1 MPHTVK
7 GVLFS
12 TMCTEIQVNNLT
24 NSQLKTLHQFVKVN
38 LWALHEM
45 DIISEIQEAGLSRS
59 CFSEFLLTFGRVDLV
74 DEARENMT
82 ILQVEVVMGT
92 VHIGG
97 DN

>member
-1 MPHTVK
+1 M
-7 GVLFS
+7 
-12 TMCTEIQVNNLT
+12 
-24 NSQLKTLHQFVKVN
+24 KVN

-59 CFSEFLLTFGRVDLV
+59 CFSKFLLTFGGVDLV